1 MEVYM
6 LNDIKAAIFDLDGTL
21 VDSMWVWSQI
31 DTDYLKNKGYDVP
44 TNLKNDIEHLSFNQT
59 AIYFKEKFNLND
71 SIEKIV
77 ADWHNMAYY
86 HYSNNVKLKSGVK
99 EFLDYLK
106 SHKVKIAL
114 ATSNSLSLLEAC
126 LKNNKIYDCFDSITT
141 TDEVSN
147 GKDSP
152 DVYLLAA
159 QKLGINPKN
168 CIVFEDILPAV
179 QAAKCANMKVIAVK
193 DTECLN
199 SREDFVKYADNYIT
213 SFFDLL

>member
-1 MEVYM
+1 M
-6 LNDIKAAIFDLDGTL
+6 LNDIEAAIFDLDGTL

-31 DTDYLKNKGYDVP
+31 DTDYLRNKGYDVP

-114 ATSNSLSLLEAC
+114 ATSNSHSLLEAC
-126 LKNNKIYDCFDSITT
+126 LKNNKIYNYFDSITT

-159 QKLGINPKN
+159 HKLGINPKN
-168 CIVFEDILPAV
+168 CVVFEDILPAV
-179 QAAKCANMKVIAVK
+179 QSAKCANMKVIAVK